1 MGCGMI
7 VLLSIISMF
16 LYLGIVAAL
25 GEDLV
30 LVLTVLGLLG
40 YGLIR
45 LLTMED
51 KTNPQ
56 EIKSSEQTKTVNNAS
71 VTAKTQTGSSK
82 PETVLAGDYQIIVK
96 NNQVE
101 IARFASV
108 DSGIIAIPAVI
119 NNLPVRT
126 IGRGA
131 FRECKQMTKVII
143 PEGVANIRV
152 EAFYGCSELHEAILP
167 SSIENIGK
175 SAFFMCTN
183 LETIHLPDN
192 LRVIPEEC
200 FSHCSKLHTVH
211 FPESARKIEQGA
223 FRKSGLKKM
232 ELAGNVQQIE
242 DGAFSGCD
250 KLAEV
255 ILSDKLYRI
264 GSAAF
269 ASCKALKELIIPK
282 SVTEIAADAFRGISG
297 ITLYCYGATYGL
309 EFAREHNLPYKDAE
323 ELIRAKKLETQIA
336 KESEKPKTVEKTK
349 TEQIEKAEN
358 KTVAVPEKNGNEEQ
372 KEQKEKKEQDKEF
385 QIVGEN
391 IADSYLGRIIRK
403 DKYAVLF
410 DVEYEDKDDT
420 VTGGSMLVWEGDEH
434 IIFPFTTIVGC
445 EYYFAGYLEDWYG
458 KVTGYRQYD
467 GTYIYGCKPPKD
479 GLVIYFENFAP
490 YVMEYGNHHKDVK
503 KNYDILRYVLGDRRD
518 KCPFAIQ
525 EENTDMNQNISAER
539 QKALVEV
546 HSCLKQI
553 YDRQIMMFAM
563 QIVAREKMLNDRQLL
578 LAAVHSC
585 LVQMRDQQIMELVL
599 KVALRV
605 KEELIE
611 DDGSQE
617 ISAEYENEA
626 ENVTFETDLSK
637 TTYGRVIRHSKYNI
651 IFQMDYDDKGKAEM
665 DGNLIVWEDANRIS
679 WPVASISGCEYLKD
693 GRRKAYC
700 GQLTKLSKERLA
712 AIGHIQRPK
721 HGLVVH
727 FEGDRPYVILD
738 FVRSSEKLENV
749 YETMAYVLGDRT
761 GRCPFR
767 RMSKK

>member
-7 VLLSIISMF
+7 VLLSIMSMF

-30 LVLTVLGLLG
+30 LVLTVFGLLG

-45 LLTMED
+45 LLTREE
-51 KTNPQ
+51 KTNPH

-71 VTAKTQTGSSK
+71 VTAKPQTGSSK
-82 PETVLAGDYQIIVK
+82 PETVQAGDYQISITD
-96 NNQVE
+96 NLVE
-101 IARFASV
+101 IVRFTSI
-108 DSGIIAIPAVI
+108 DSGTIEIPAVI
-119 NNLPVRT
+119 DNLPVKV
-126 IGRGA
+126 IGKAA
-131 FRECKQMTKVII
+131 FKECKQMTKVII
-143 PEGVANIRV
+143 PEGVTSIQE
-152 EAFYGCSELHEAILP
+152 EAFYECSKLCEANLP
-167 SSIENIGK
+167 STLNRIRK
-175 SAFFMCTN
+175 SAFAKCSMLEKIN
-183 LETIHLPDN
+183 LPN
-192 LRVIPEEC
+192 GLRNIPEEC
-200 FSHCSKLHTVH
+200 FSYCYKLCEVQIPETV
-211 FPESARKIEQGA
+211 RTIEKMA
-223 FRKSGLKKM
+223 FMKTGLKKIKM
-232 ELAGNVQQIE
+232 PKNLQRIE
-242 DGAFSGCD
+242 ENAFFGCD
-250 KLAEV
+250 KLPEV
-255 ILSDKLYRI
+255 ILSDSLYRI
-264 GSAAF
+264 DAEVF
-269 ASCKALKELIIPK
+269 AYCKELKEIIIPK
-282 SVTEIAADAFRGISG
+282 SVTEIAENAFSGISE
-297 ITLYCYGATYGL
+297 ITLYCYGGSYGL

-336 KESEKPKTVEKTK
+336 KESEKPKIVEKPK
-349 TEQIEKAEN
+349 TEQFEKAEN
-358 KTVAVPEKNGNEEQ
+358 KTVAVPEKNEKEETNEQ
-372 KEQKEKKEQDKEF
+372 KGLEKEF
-385 QIVGEN
+385 RISGEY
-391 IADSYLGRIIRK
+391 IADSHLGRIIRK
-403 DKYAVLF
+403 EKYAVLF
-410 DVEYEDKDDT
+410 DIEYEDEDDI
-420 VTGGSMLVWEGDEH
+420 VTDGTMLIWEGDEH
-434 IIFPFTTIVGC
+434 IGFPFTAIVGC

-458 KVTGYRQYD
+458 KVTGYRQHD
-467 GTYIYGCKPPKD
+467 GIYIYGCKPPKD

-490 YVMEYGNHHKDVK
+490 YVMEYENHHEDAK

-525 EENTDMNQNISAER
+525 EEKTDMDQNISAER
-539 QKALVEV
+539 QNALVEV

-553 YDRQIMMFAM
+553 YDRQIMTLAM

-617 ISAEYENEA
+617 ISAEHENEA

-721 HGLVVH
+721 HGLVLH
-727 FEGDRPYVILD
+727 FKGYRPYVILD

-767 RMSKK
+767 RKEK